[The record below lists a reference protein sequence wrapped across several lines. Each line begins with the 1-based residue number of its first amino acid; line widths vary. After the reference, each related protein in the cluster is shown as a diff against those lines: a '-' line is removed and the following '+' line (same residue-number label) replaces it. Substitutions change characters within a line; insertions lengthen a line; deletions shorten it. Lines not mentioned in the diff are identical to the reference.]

1 MGTCL
6 SGLVKTE
13 RSVVTATKS
22 ARGNIMR
29 QRIGADIEKYYA
41 IESTIGRGSI
51 GNVCRCRHMAT
62 NKVYALKTIK
72 TSRMSKEMV
81 DELMNEIEIL
91 MSLDHPNVV
100 RPIELFSRRREIYLI
115 MQLCTGGD
123 LYKRAPYSEN
133 EAARIVAMIV
143 DVVDYIHANKV
154 VHRDIKFENVLFVSK
169 AADSEIMVIDFG
181 LAKANYAAKR
191 EGKLDEFVG
200 TLYSMA
206 PEVIRGSYD
215 EKCDI
220 WSLGVVSYMLL
231 AGAMPFTRFDDERKF
246 LRDLESQRYDM
257 HRRPIAKRSEEAK
270 NFVRSLL
277 IANPQKRPSA
287 AKVKKHP
294 WIKHRRR
301 GASLRGTGGENG
313 GDSIRKQAT
322 SKNGG
327 NPGGA
332 AENSSSEGGAAENSS
347 DRSSGR
353 DASASSSGGNKSAAT
368 TNDKQNPTTPAT
380 PESRLSE
387 SYSEDNV
394 AESLASYA
402 ASSDLRKIALM
413 VVAHRSDNEALREIR
428 QAFRAIDTNSEGFI
442 NFDELRVVLERAH
455 YDQETVQQIF
465 NAVDHDGTGV
475 ISYTEFIA
483 ACLEGTT
490 IIQEDQLAEAFDRLD
505 ADDSGFISKE
515 NLRDILGNQFSPE
528 LVDEMIKE
536 GDFKQTGHID
546 FEEFMAFMRGKRV
559 ERLQDADARS
569 RTMADAMPPKKKK
582 QQSSSSGGGGGKKS
596 DKASSSSSSSSSW
609 NNNKKKRASK

>member
-1 MGTCL
+1 
-6 SGLVKTE
+6 
-13 RSVVTATKS
+13 
-22 ARGNIMR
+22 MR
-29 QRIGADIEKYYA
+29 QRIGADIEKYYT

-51 GNVCRCRHMAT
+51 GNVCRCRHMGT
-62 NKVYALKTIK
+62 GKVYALKTIK

-100 RPIELFSRRREIYLI
+100 RPIELFSKRREIFLI

-133 EAARIVAMIV
+133 EAARIIAMIV
-143 DVVDYIHANKV
+143 DVIDYIHANKV

-169 AADSEIMVIDFG
+169 APDSEIMVIDFG

-220 WSLGVVSYMLL
+220 WSLGVVAYMLL

-246 LRDLESQRYDM
+246 LRDLEAQRYDM

-270 NFVRSLL
+270 HFIRSLL
-277 IANPQKRPSA
+277 IANPQKRPPAS
-287 AKVKKHP
+287 KVKKHS
-294 WIKHRRR
+294 WIKNRRR
-301 GASLRGTGGENG
+301 DGS
-313 GDSIRKQAT
+313 T
-322 SKNGG
+322 SG
-327 NPGGA
+327 
-332 AENSSSEGGAAENSS
+332 SSSNKNSQRTSQQTGAWATKSTESENDDESMT
-347 DRSSGR
+347 
-353 DASASSSGGNKSAAT
+353 AT
-368 TNDKQNPTTPAT
+368 DQPKTPLT
-380 PESRLSE
+380 PDSRLSE

-402 ASSDLRKIALM
+402 ASSNLRKIALM
-413 VVAHRSDNEALREIR
+413 VVAHRSDNDALREIR
-428 QAFRAIDTNSEGFI
+428 EAFRAIDTGNEGFI
-442 NFDELRVVLERAH
+442 NFEELKVVLERAH
-455 YDQETVQQIF
+455 YDSDTVRQIF
-465 NAVDHDGTGV
+465 DAVDHDGTGI

-490 IIQEDQLAEAFDRLD
+490 MVQEDQFAEAFDRLD

-528 LVDEMIKE
+528 LVDEMIRE
-536 GDFKQTGHID
+536 GDFKQNGHID

-559 ERLQDADARS
+559 ERIKETDAKSRTAADAL
-569 RTMADAMPPKKKK
+569 PKKRRSPR
-582 QQSSSSGGGGGKKS
+582 SSNGGGK
-596 DKASSSSSSSSSW
+596 
-609 NNNKKKRASK
+609 